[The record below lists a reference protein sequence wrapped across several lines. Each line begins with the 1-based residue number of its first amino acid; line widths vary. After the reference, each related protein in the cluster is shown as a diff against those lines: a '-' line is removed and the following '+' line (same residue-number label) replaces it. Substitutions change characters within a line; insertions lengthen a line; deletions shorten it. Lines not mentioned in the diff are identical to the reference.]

1 MSRKI
6 IIFLLSFSIAHLSF
20 AARPAIQNT
29 AQGIV
34 FQNDRVS
41 ILLSQSAELVSC
53 IELSTGL
60 DIAAQ
65 GHNKIAIA
73 TKKGGGSVPV
83 TKISLTGDLLYL
95 YFGNDIVQCKVSSE
109 KDFFTFEV
117 IGGDLDRF
125 ESVVFLDLKAEYDYS
140 EKNPFV
146 ITGVAMTLNTNHK
159 YYPTGE
165 SQEVVGKCYAQTGI
179 VGAKLAVVACRK
191 DELRSILKS
200 VYGSIPSG
208 SVPIAYASG
217 GPFALDNETN
227 QYDCVLL
234 YSVNPSKIQDWI
246 SFYSQFGIKQFEFLL
261 GSSTFIQGD
270 FTFPQFE
277 SASAFKRKVTD
288 PLYDAGIISTLHT
301 YAYYIDYSADDLL
314 SNPKWQQQLE
324 FRETFTLSE
333 NISSTSTVIGMSG
346 DKSILLNDDNYR
358 SVRSPYALIDN
369 EIIKY
374 SISPDGIVSCQ
385 RGQCGTIAKSHRK
398 GAIIKIIGGYYSQI
412 APQIGS
418 ELFYEI
424 ARRTAVAYNEG
435 GFRGLYFDALSG
447 LSVHLKH
454 ARLDGYV
461 WYYGAA
467 FINEVLKYCKIDPL
481 VLDISDMYASLWP
494 SRGRGITL
502 DNPLRGYKDF
512 IDDHTAINGDFG
524 ERQYVTTLGWF
535 NFFPTK
541 EEYPLNF
548 STKYVFFDDVD
559 YVGVKS
565 IAYNQTMTYNPLRS
579 ADVEGKPALK
589 RNLDIFA
596 RYSKLRQ
603 ERYFSEKVLSVLKEG
618 RFEYKLEYNNGR
630 WGFREA
636 VYCRNKLR
644 DISKDILYGDN
655 PFQKQKPFIRL
666 ENGYT
671 STAMSSITLF
681 NSGELDNWSD
691 NKIQKQF
698 LTPINLIDHK
708 AIKITVKGNGISS
721 HDALCVRL
729 GASSSNSY
737 ADYFVPLNFYGW
749 RELII
754 PSLDNGD
761 FTNYMF
767 EGKEDNVNKMHIN
780 GVDLSRVSYINIYK
794 TKGSKS
800 VEVKNVDA
808 VPVVSNS
815 LTNPIVHIG
824 PMAIVF
830 RDTIQSGE
838 YIEYKVG
845 DEKALVYDSIGNSR
859 AINVSRRG
867 RFRIAKGSFI
877 AWVSGTPELK
887 NAPAEV
893 TLTFGLYGDFIH
905 N

>member
-1 MSRKI
+1 MSTRI
-6 IIFLLSFSIAHLSF
+6 VVLLISFFIAHTPLT
-20 AARPAIQNT
+20 AKPIIQNT
-29 AQGIV
+29 VQGVV
-34 FQNDRVS
+34 FQNVRVS
-41 ILLSQSAELVSC
+41 ILISKSAELLSC
-53 IELSTGL
+53 IELSTGI

-65 GHNKIAIA
+65 GHNKIATA
-73 TKKGGGSVPV
+73 TKKGGGSVQA
-83 TKISLTGDLLYL
+83 TKVSLTGNLLNL
-95 YFGNDIVQCKVSSE
+95 YFGKDVVQCKVSSKE
-109 KDFFTFEV
+109 DYFTFEV
-117 IGGDLDRF
+117 IGGDLDPF
-125 ESVVFLDLKAEYDYS
+125 ESVVFLDLKTKHDFS
-140 EKNPFV
+140 EHNPFV

-165 SQEVVGKCYAQTGI
+165 AQEVVGKCYVQTGLI
-179 VGAKLAVVACRK
+179 GAKLAVVACRK

-200 VYGSIPSG
+200 VYSSIPAG

-227 QYDCVLL
+227 KYDCVLL
-234 YSVNPSKIQDWI
+234 YSVNPSKIPDWI

-261 GSSTFIQGD
+261 GPSTFIQGD

-277 SASAFKRKVTD
+277 SASDFKQKVTD

-301 YAYYIDYSADDLL
+301 YAYYIDYSADDIL
-314 SNPKWQQQLE
+314 SDPKWQQQLE

-333 NISSTSTVIGMSG
+333 SISPTSSVIGMLG
-346 DKSILLNDDNYR
+346 DKSSLINDDKYR
-358 SVRSPYALIDN
+358 SVHSPFALIDN

-374 SISPDGIVSCQ
+374 TVSPDGIVSCQ
-385 RGQCGTIAKSHRK
+385 RGQCGTIAKSHLK
-398 GAIIKIIGGYYSQI
+398 GTKVRIIGGYYSQI

-435 GFRGLYFDALSG
+435 GFRGFYFDALSG

-454 ARLDGYV
+454 AKLDGFV

-467 FINEVLKYCKIDPL
+467 FINEVLKYCERDPL

-512 IDDHTAINGDFG
+512 IDDHTAINRDFG

-535 NFFPTK
+535 NLFPTK
-541 EEYPLNF
+541 EEFPFNF

-559 YVGVKS
+559 YAGVKS
-565 IAYNQTMTYNPLRS
+565 IAYNQTMTYNPLRR

-589 RNLDIFA
+589 RNLDNFT

-603 ERYFSEKVLSVLKEG
+603 EGYFSESVLSVLKEG
-618 RFEYKLEYNNGR
+618 LFEYKLEYNNGV

-644 DISKDILYGDN
+644 DISKDLLYGDN
-655 PFQKQKPFIRL
+655 PFKKQKPFIRL

-671 STAMSSITLF
+671 SSAISSITLLK
-681 NSGELDNWSD
+681 SGELNKWSK
-691 NKIQKQF
+691 NVIQKQF
-698 LTPINLIDHK
+698 REPLNLREHK
-708 AIKITVKGNGISS
+708 AIKITVKGKGISS
-721 HDALCVRL
+721 QDAICVRL

-737 ADYFVPLNFYGW
+737 ADYFVRLNYDGW

-754 PSLDNGD
+754 PSLDNGE
-761 FTNYMF
+761 FTNYTF
-767 EGKEDNVNKMHIN
+767 EGKEDNINKMHIN
-780 GVDLSRVSYINIYK
+780 GVDLSRVGYVYIYQSTGCEGVDIK
-794 TKGSKS
+794 K
-800 VEVKNVDA
+800 VEA
-808 VPVVSNS
+808 VPIVSNA
-815 LTNPIVHIG
+815 LMNPTVHIG
-824 PMAIVF
+824 STSIVF
-830 RDTIQSGE
+830 KDTIQSGE
-838 YIEYKVG
+838 YIEYTVG
-845 DEKALVYDSIGNSR
+845 DKKALVYDNIGNSR

-867 RFRIAKGSFI
+867 RFRVPHGSFV
-877 AWVSGTPELK
+877 ASVSGTPEL
-887 NAPAEV
+887 NDAPSEAV
-893 TLTFGLYGDFIH
+893 LTLGLYGSYIH